1 MITPEYCK
9 RKLMLWSIKKCIN
22 LKMED
27 LGREQGINFT
37 RKKVIEQYSGFPEG
51 KRLSYTKANE
61 TEFII
66 NHVRENPFR

>member
-1 MITPEYCK
+1 MV
-9 RKLMLWSIKKCIN
+9 
-22 LKMED
+22 D

-66 NHVRENPFR
+66 TMHYLHKFLKDGAVIADIGAGGEDVRKTMKV